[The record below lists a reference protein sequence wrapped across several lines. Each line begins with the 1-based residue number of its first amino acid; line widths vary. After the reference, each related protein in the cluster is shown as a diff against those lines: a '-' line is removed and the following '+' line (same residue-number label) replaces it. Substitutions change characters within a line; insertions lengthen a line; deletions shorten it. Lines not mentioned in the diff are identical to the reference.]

1 MRPLPVREWRPLH
14 NHQPLQEYGIP
25 IRRQVFRIPGFERAE
40 DTPTEMARL
49 VVFREVRPNGGIII
63 GLARNLNR
71 IAKAGFQV
79 LLLGSGVKTRLQDR
93 RGFNL
98 VALASIVS
106 ARLSIIGEGLS
117 LSTGRFCGR
126 VSSPGMRNSL

>member
-1 MRPLPVREWRPLH
+1 MLEELV
-14 NHQPLQEYGIP
+14 YFG
-25 IRRQVFRIPGFERAE
+25 RAE
-40 DTPTEMARL
+40 DYRKFVRNTASRKSAFRPGRL
-49 VVFREVRPNGGIII
+49 QSDVVQEFSGHHEVVDRLGRI
-63 GLARNLNR
+63 LAF
-71 IAKAGFQV
+71 IDHI
-79 LLLGSGVKTRLQDR
+79 LGSGVKTRLQDR